1 MRLSGQ
7 TALITGGS
15 SGVGLALA
23 RALHARGNRVFICGR
38 DQERLTR
45 SAKELPGLETICC
58 DLAQET
64 GVQTLVEAIQARAPE
79 LNILI
84 NNAAVQLTYT
94 FPDIPSKDAD
104 SKIRLELSTN
114 LVAPLLLS
122 AYLLP
127 LLAKQPEAALVNLT
141 SGLAL
146 APKKSAAVYCAS
158 KAGLRTFTKAL
169 RYQVE
174 DAGWNVRVVEA
185 MLPLVDT
192 PMTAGRGSSQFKL
205 SPERVAGEVLQDLAR
220 NRMDIK
226 VGGVKAFAGLYRL
239 LPGMAER
246 VFRNS

>member
-1 MRLSGQ
+1 M
-7 TALITGGS
+7 
-15 SGVGLALA
+15 
-23 RALHARGNRVFICGR
+23 
-38 DQERLTR
+38 
-45 SAKELPGLETICC
+45 
-58 DLAQET
+58 

-79 LNILI
+79 LSILI
-84 NNAAVQLTYT
+84 NNAAVQLTYA

-104 SKIRLELSTN
+104 SKLRLELSTN

-127 LLAKQPEAALVNLT
+127 LLAEQPEAALVNLT

-185 MLPLVDT
+185 TLPLVDT
-192 PMTAGRGSSQFKL
+192 PMTAGRGSARLKL
-205 SPERVAGEVLQDLAR
+205 SPEQVAREILRGLAK
-220 NRMDIK
+220 NRKDVR
-226 VGGVKAFAGLYRL
+226 VGGVKAFAALYR
-239 LPGMAER
+239 PSPASAER
-246 VFRNS
+246 VLRNS